1 MARNTPDR
9 EIIPVVQ
16 KVRLRYAK
24 RGALKFS
31 SHRDF
36 QRAFERAVRRVGVPM
51 AYSAGFTPHP
61 KISYA
66 NAAPTGT
73 ASEAEYVEIGLAA
86 RVDVPKLLEAL
97 QPAMPVGLAILD
109 AVEAKTPDF
118 VERLE
123 ASVWKIAVPEMSEV
137 ELDNAIAAFV
147 KQSEVLVTRNTKN
160 GPRTF
165 DARAAVVEISGNGVE
180 ITDSGTSCAI
190 LRLVVRH
197 VTPAVRPDDVMNAI
211 AQAAE
216 IEYRVIP
223 RITRLAQGPLAADAA
238 SVADPFDLDRRATAD
253 L

>member
-16 KVRLRYAK
+16 KIRLQYAK

-36 QRAFERAVRRVGVPM
+36 QRVFERAVRRVGIPM
-51 AYSAGFTPHP
+51 AYSAGFSPHP

-73 ASEAEYVEIGLAA
+73 ASEAEYVEIGLAK
-86 RVDVPKLLEAL
+86 RVDVNQLLQAL
-97 QPAMPVGLAILD
+97 QPAMPSGLSIVD
-109 AVEAKTPDF
+109 AVEAKTSDF

-123 ASVWKIAVPEMSEV
+123 ASLWQISLPEIDLGLLRTAIEKYLAAELV
-137 ELDNAIAAFV
+137 E
-147 KQSEVLVTRNTKN
+147 VTRKTKN

-165 DARAAVVEISGNGVE
+165 DTRAAVLNIEIIGTEVTESGLV
-180 ITDSGTSCAI
+180 CAI

-197 VTPAVRPDDVMNAI
+197 LTPAVRPDDVLNAI
-211 AQAAE
+211 ALLAE
-216 IEYRVIP
+216 IDYPVAP
-223 RITRLAQGPLAADAA
+223 RITRLAQGPLQADNA
-238 SVADPFDLDRRATAD
+238 SVADPLAVDR
-253 L
+253 LQ

>member
-1 MARNTPDR
+1 MARKTPDR

-86 RVDVPKLLEAL
+86 HVDVEKLLAAL

-118 VERLE
+118 VERLQ
-123 ASVWKIAVPEMSEV
+123 ASVWKVAILEMSEA
-137 ELDNAIAAFV
+137 EATAAVSAFLERT
-147 KQSEVLVTRNTKN
+147 EVLVTRNTKN

-165 DARAAVVEISGNGVE
+165 DTRAAVVEIEVTGTE
-180 ITDSGTSCAI
+180 MTDSGTSCAI
-190 LRLVVRH
+190 LRLVVKH
-197 VTPAVRPDDVMNAI
+197 VTPAVRPDDVLNAI
-211 AQAAE
+211 ALAAE

-223 RITRLAQGPLAADAA
+223 RITRLAQGPLSAETA